1 MKFFFETT
9 FLFIFFISI
18 AWSKKCITT
27 DGYTCVFP
35 FIYNH
40 KTYDICTTDF
50 NREMPWCATYMP
62 YTHRYWGY
70 CPQSCFT
77 CGVSNSVTRSCNDG
91 VNRYATDSDIPWH
104 ALIKRKNSQ
113 SDFFCSGVIIS
124 EQWVL
129 TTHIGIDK
137 LKTQYID
144 YLEVK
149 VGNKDMKSLEHVQIL
164 NIEKIT
170 KHEDYNDWS
179 IRNDIAL
186 VKTKSK
192 FIFSHLVL
200 PICLNVEKSKI
211 KFGAT
216 GTVSGIKGDNMDYLL
231 KSGGVTIYDSIE
243 GRCSYPG
250 VFCTKHNTYIETL
263 YSGASVSMCLNNK
276 CALVGLL
283 ATDQLLTSTL
293 DTDIYH
299 FTDVAHFIP
308 WIYRNTI

>member
-1 MKFFFETT
+1 
-9 FLFIFFISI
+9 
-18 AWSKKCITT
+18 
-27 DGYTCVFP
+27 
-35 FIYNH
+35 
-40 KTYDICTTDF
+40 
-50 NREMPWCATYMP
+50 
-62 YTHRYWGY
+62 
-70 CPQSCFT
+70 
-77 CGVSNSVTRSCNDG
+77 
-91 VNRYATDSDIPWH
+91 
-104 ALIKRKNSQ
+104 
-113 SDFFCSGVIIS
+113 
-124 EQWVL
+124 
-129 TTHIGIDK
+129 
-137 LKTQYID
+137 
-144 YLEVK
+144 
-149 VGNKDMKSLEHVQIL
+149 MKSLEHVQIL

-192 FIFSHLVL
+192 FIFSDLVL
-200 PICLNVEKSKI
+200 PICLNVDKSKI

-250 VFCTKHNTYIETL
+250 VFCTKHSTYIETL

-293 DTDIYH
+293 DTYIYH